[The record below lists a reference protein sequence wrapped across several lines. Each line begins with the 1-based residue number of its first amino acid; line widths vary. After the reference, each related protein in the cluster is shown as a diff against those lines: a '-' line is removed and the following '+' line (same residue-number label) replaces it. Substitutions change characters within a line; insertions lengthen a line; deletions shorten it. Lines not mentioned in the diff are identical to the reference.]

1 MRVGRCP
8 LPTIAAV
15 NGAAVGAGMNLA
27 LVCDLR
33 LAGRVRP
40 LRHPLPRTSASTPA
54 VATPGCSSA
63 SPASRPTFA
72 AVVFGEV
79 LDGPAAERA
88 GLVWRCVPDDELLP
102 TARDMAGQ
110 ALHAP
115 IELIKKITATI
126 REIGAIDDHR
136 EAMLEELEPQ
146 AWSTEQPHFQEKVAA
161 LRRKISSR

>member
-1 MRVGRCP
+1 MHPAPCRPARSFDKFEGKAS
-8 LPTIAAV
+8 TSAQS
-15 NGAAVGAGMNLA
+15 A
-27 LVCDLR
+27 LSNVQTVR
-33 LAGRVRP
+33 LAADAGGEGKAFGPYLSV
-40 LRHPLPRTSASTPA
+40 LISGQEDALSGLQA
-54 VATPGCSSA
+54 
-63 SPASRPTFA
+63 TFA

-102 TARDMAGQ
+102 TARTMAGK

-115 IELIKKITATI
+115 IELTKKITSTI
-126 REIGAIDDHR
+126 RGIGALDDHR
-136 EAMLEELEPQ
+136 EAMLVELEPQ